1 MTFSMNTASSFFHSD
16 VLIIGAGPSGSVAA
30 AILAQ
35 KGYQVTIIESS
46 KFPRFSIGESLLPQ
60 AMEFLE
66 HANLLSCIE
75 NTPFQF
81 KNGAAFFCQEH
92 YVEFDFS
99 QKFSTGFNSTFQVER
114 SVFDQ
119 QLANK
124 AAKFGTTIIYEQQ
137 VTDIHFSNN
146 NQLVITV
153 DKDGKTHQYHT
164 KFVLDASGFA
174 RVLPNLLKLNL
185 PSEFPPRMSVFTHIN
200 SKLDQRLFDQNKILI
215 TVHPVHSDIWFWLIP
230 LSETKY
236 SLGVVG
242 EPHLLQ
248 QSEDVPEQI
257 LTKLIN
263 ETPNL
268 HKILKDISL
277 DMPVRKIVGYAQDI
291 STLHGS
297 GYALLGNAGEF
308 LDPIFSSG
316 VTIAL
321 KSAVLAAETLDSF
334 LQGKNTNWQKDFAE
348 PLQKG
353 VNTFKAYVRAWYTG
367 ELQQIIFSH
376 TQPPEIKA
384 KICSILAGYA
394 WDETNDYV
402 TDAKRKLSV
411 LAKVCETLNTIR

>member
-1 MTFSMNTASSFFHSD
+1 MNTKSNAFNAD
-16 VLIIGAGPSGSVAA
+16 ILIIGAGPSGSVAA

-35 KGYQVTIIESS
+35 RGYQVTIIESS

-60 AMEFLE
+60 AMEFLAQ
-66 HANLLSCIE
+66 ANLLRCIE
-75 NTPFQF
+75 DAHFQF
-81 KNGAAFFCQEH
+81 KNGAAFSHQQH
-92 YVEFDFS
+92 YTEFDFS
-99 QKFSTGFNSTFQVER
+99 QKFSIGFNSTFQVER

-119 QLANK
+119 RLADQ
-124 AAKFGTTIIYEQQ
+124 AAKLGTKINYEQQ
-137 VTDIHFSNN
+137 VTDI
-146 NQLVITV
+146 QLSDESQMITTM
-153 DKDGKTHQYHT
+153 DKNGKTHQYHAR
-164 KFVLDASGFA
+164 FVLDASGFA

-200 SKLDQRLFDQNKILI
+200 SALDQKLFDQNKILI
-215 TVHPVHSDIWFWLIP
+215 TVHPTHSDIWFWLIP
-230 LSETKY
+230 LSDNKY

-248 QSEDVPEQI
+248 QSEDDPKKI
-257 LTKLIN
+257 LMRLVN

-268 HKILKDISL
+268 HQILKDINL
-277 DMPVRKIVGYAQDI
+277 DMPVRKIVGYAQNV
-291 STLHGS
+291 STLHGT

-308 LDPIFSSG
+308 LDPVFSSG

-321 KSAVLAAETLDSF
+321 KSAVLAAETLDKS
-334 LQGKNTNWQKDFAE
+334 LQGENVNWQQDFAI

-353 VNTFKAYVRAWYTG
+353 VNTFKAYVRAWYSG
-367 ELQQIIFSH
+367 ELQQIIFSN

-394 WDETNDYV
+394 WDKTNDYA

-411 LAKVCETLNTIR
+411 LAKVCSHFQ

>member
-1 MTFSMNTASSFFHSD
+1 MHTKPNDFNAD
-16 VLIIGAGPSGSVAA
+16 VLIIGAVPSGTFAA
-30 AILAQ
+30 SILVQ

-60 AMEFLE
+60 AMEFLA

-75 NTPFQF
+75 STHFQF
-81 KNGAAFFCQEH
+81 KNGAAFSHQEH
-92 YVEFDFS
+92 YTEFDFS
-99 QKFSTGFNSTFQVER
+99 QKFSAGFDSTFQVER
-114 SVFDQ
+114 SVFDKL
-119 QLANK
+119 LADQ
-124 AAKFGTTIIYEQQ
+124 AVQFGTTIIYEQQ
-137 VTDIHFSNN
+137 VTDIELSSNS
-146 NQLVITV
+146 QMISTM
-153 DKDGKTHQYHT
+153 DKSGKTHQYNAR
-164 KFVLDASGFA
+164 FVLDASGFA

-200 SKLDQRLFDQNKILI
+200 SALDQRLFDQNKILI
-215 TVHPVHSDIWFWLIP
+215 TVHPMHSNTWFWLIP
-230 LSETKY
+230 LSPTKY

-248 QSEDVPEQI
+248 QSEDEPEKI
-257 LTKLIN
+257 LMRLIN

-268 HKILKDISL
+268 SNILKEVSF

-291 STLHGS
+291 STLHGT

-321 KSAVLAAETLDSF
+321 KSAVLAAETLDKS
-334 LQGKNTNWQKDFAE
+334 LKGERVNWQQDFAI

-353 VNTFKAYVRAWYTG
+353 VNTFKSYVRAWYTC

-394 WDETNDYV
+394 WDETNDYA

-411 LAKVCETLNTIR
+411 LAKVCSHLQ

>member
-1 MTFSMNTASSFFHSD
+1 MNTKSNVLNAD
-16 VLIIGAGPSGSVAA
+16 ILIIGAGPSGSVAA

-66 HANLLSCIE
+66 HANLLPCIE
-75 NTPFQF
+75 NAHFQF
-81 KNGAAFFCQEH
+81 KNGAAFSHQEH
-92 YVEFDFS
+92 YTEFDFS
-99 QKFSTGFNSTFQVER
+99 QKFSAGFDSTFQVER

-119 QLANK
+119 RLADQATK
-124 AAKFGTTIIYEQQ
+124 LGTKIIYEQQ
-137 VTDIHFSNN
+137 VTDI
-146 NQLVITV
+146 QLSDNSQMITTM
-153 DKDGKTHQYHT
+153 DKKGKTHQYHAR
-164 KFVLDASGFA
+164 FVLDASGFA

-185 PSEFPPRMSVFTHIN
+185 PSEFPPRMSIFTHIN
-200 SKLDQRLFDQNKILI
+200 SKLDQSLFDQNKILI
-215 TVHPVHSDIWFWLIP
+215 TVHPIHSDIWFWLIP
-230 LSETKY
+230 LSDGKY

-242 EPHLLQ
+242 EPHLLE
-248 QSEDVPEQI
+248 QSEDEPEKI
-257 LTKLIN
+257 LMNLIN

-268 HKILKDISL
+268 SNILKGVSF
-277 DMPVRKIVGYAQDI
+277 DMPVRKIVGYAQDV
-291 STLHGS
+291 STLHGT
-297 GYALLGNAGEF
+297 GYALLGNTGEF

-321 KSAVLAAETLDSF
+321 KSAVLAAETL
-334 LQGKNTNWQKDFAE
+334 GKSLKGESVNWQQDFAI

-367 ELQQIIFSH
+367 ELQQIIFSS

-394 WDETNDYV
+394 WDEANEYA

-411 LAKVCETLNTIR
+411 LAKVCSHLQ